1 MGNGEVKEREGD
13 MMVASVGDT
22 SHIAGPV
29 RIDNGV
35 NGNRGEVVLSSD
47 GRKIVRSGDFV
58 AAAAADGFNFM
69 LGSCSVCICFQD
81 FFTGDCNGDF

>member
-13 MMVASVGDT
+13 MMEASVGDT
-22 SHIAGPV
+22 SLIAGPG

-35 NGNRGEVVLSSD
+35 DGNRGDVVVSSD

-58 AAAAADGFNFM
+58 SAGAGEGFDFIS
-69 LGSCSVCICFQD
+69 GSCSVCICFQD
-81 FFTGDCNGDF
+81 FLAGDCNGVS